1 MIVVSDTSAISAL
14 LKIGRADLLAGIYG
28 EIFIPEAVRREL
40 LVVHPE
46 IPDFIST
53 RVIADLAFFSKLRRE
68 IDEGEAEAIVLA
80 KELAADELLIDET
93 VGRSVAMREGIQV
106 IGLLGVILESK
117 LRGLV
122 PSARLIIGQLE
133 TETSFY
139 VASLLKET
147 ILRAAGEL

>member
-14 LKIGRADLLAGIYG
+14 MKIGRVDLLAAIYG

-40 LVVHPE
+40 LVVHSE

-53 RVIADLAFFSKLRRE
+53 RVIADRAFFSELRLE

-93 VGRSVAMREGIQV
+93 VGRSVAVREGIHV

-122 PSARLIIGQLE
+122 PNARQIIGQLE

-139 VASLLKET
+139 VASSLKEK
-147 ILRAAGEL
+147 ILHAAGEL